1 MPIFHMIAGAP
12 DPVAP
17 FSHAVEH
24 DGWVFVTGQMPF
36 TGTANDSAYPEG
48 IEAQTH
54 QVMKNLQAVL
64 AGCGLALADVVSAR
78 IFLTHFDEDYE
89 RMNAVY
95 RSYFQP
101 GRLPAR
107 TCVGVTG
114 LARGARVEIDFVCAR
129 PKPGAA
135 RS

>member
-1 MPIFHMIAGAP
+1 MPLFHMIAGAP

-36 TGTANDSAYPEG
+36 TGTSSSEPYPEG

-54 QVMKNLQAVL
+54 QVMKNLQVVL
-64 AGCGLALADVVSAR
+64 AGCGLDLTHVVSTR
-78 IFLTHFDEDYE
+78 IFLTRFEEDYE
-89 RMNAVY
+89 RMNAIY

-114 LARGARVEIDFVCAR
+114 LARGALVEIDLVCAR
-129 PKPGAA
+129 DK
-135 RS
+135 